1 MNIELNEEIAE
12 IEIKVSDNGIGIESS
27 EINRVFERFYVVD
40 KSRSNKTGTGLGL
53 SLVKNITLYHKVK
66 VDLKSELGQGS
77 IFIITLH
84 KLVEENY

>member
-66 VDLKSELGQGS
+66 VDLKSELDRDLYLS
-77 IFIITLH
+77 
-84 KLVEENY
+84 